1 MLGHARAGELDGVPM
16 YVQPLWRCYQE
27 VPTHSQM
34 TNSSAPTNPVFS
46 LATGPLYWF
55 RDWPNKDV
63 PPVCAGVYTI
73 WHSDGRFI
81 YVGIRL
87 MQCPGH
93 RLMGCT
99 LACISHFSG
108 RRSGDQ
114 FCVYVADRLV
124 LPGLTPADI
133 EDVSAGRHQMDAHVR
148 KYIHANLGYRFV
160 ILTDG
165 KKTRE
170 VEKLIKSGAWAQG
183 KPLLNPSGK

>member
-1 MLGHARAGELDGVPM
+1 
-16 YVQPLWRCYQE
+16 
-27 VPTHSQM
+27 M
-34 TNSSAPTNPVFS
+34 TNSSASTNPVFS

-81 YVGIRL
+81 YVGMSGRSITSDTAPGPSPHGLHTRL
-87 MQCPGH
+87 H
-93 RLMGCT
+93 
-99 LACISHFSG
+99 SHFSG

-124 LPGLTPADI
+124 LPGVTPADI
-133 EDVSAGRHQMDAHVR
+133 ADVSAGRHQMDAHVR

-165 KKTRE
+165 KKARE
-170 VEKLIKSGAWAQG
+170 VEKLIKNGAWAQG
-183 KPLLNPSGK
+183 KPLLIPSGK